1 MSKMPIEGMRIG
13 EILER
18 YGLNRSLLALSI
30 ARFGDAV
37 GNSILFI
44 IIPLYTARLKAPLF
58 PFPESVRVGI
68 LIFVFGMVNF
78 LLQPLTGALS
88 DRIGRR
94 KPFIEIGLLVMS
106 AATLSYVFA
115 NRFIDLLLIRCL
127 QGAGLALTVPPSLA
141 LITATTERENRGS
154 AMGVFTTMRML
165 GLTVGPLLGGFLF
178 DRYGFNSAFY
188 TGSGCIACGAVL
200 VQVLIREKLQETEKR
215 PQGRFSLLDLHLLNP
230 SIIAAGIVILVMAS
244 AFAMLT
250 TLEKQFNSRLH
261 QTTLAFGIAL
271 SAPMVSRLMLQFP
284 LGRLSDRF
292 GRKPFILGGLIL
304 MAPATVLIGW
314 VKTTLQLMLFR
325 ALQGVGSAAIA
336 APVFALAGDLSTEG
350 GEGRQM
356 SIVAIGFSLGI
367 ALGPLLAGVL
377 NLYSIWL
384 PFLAGGVLLVFGLFC
399 AAIFMKE
406 TVQR

>member
-1 MSKMPIEGMRIG
+1 MLG
-13 EILER
+13 R
-18 YGLNRSLLALSI
+18 YGLNRTIIALSI

-44 IIPLYTARLKAPLF
+44 ILPLYTAQLKAPFF

-68 LIFVFGMVNF
+68 LIFMFGIVNF

-94 KPFIEIGLLVMS
+94 KPLIEVGLLVMC

-115 NRFIDLLLIRCL
+115 HRFIDLLLIRCL

-141 LITATTERENRGS
+141 LITATTKRGTRGS
-154 AMGVFTTMRML
+154 AMGIFTTMRML
-165 GLTVGPLLGGFLF
+165 GLTVGPLLGGFLL
-178 DRYGFNSAFY
+178 DNYGFDTAFY
-188 TGSGCIACGAVL
+188 AGSGCIACGAVL
-200 VQVLIREKLQETEKR
+200 VQVLIREKPSPGGK
-215 PQGRFSLLDLHLLNP
+215 GASGGFNVLDLRLLNP
-230 SIIAAGIVILVMAS
+230 SIIAAGVVILAMAS

-271 SAPMVSRLMLQFP
+271 SAPMISRLLLQFP
-284 LGRLSDRF
+284 LGRLSDRY

-304 MAPATVLIGW
+304 MSPATVLIGW
-314 VKTTLQLMLFR
+314 VQTTFQLFLLR
-325 ALQGVGSAAIA
+325 ALQGVGSASIA
-336 APVFALAGDLSTEG
+336 APVFALAGDLATEG

-356 SIVAIGFSLGI
+356 SIVAMGFSLGI

-384 PFLAGGVLLVFGLFC
+384 PFLAGGVLLVSGLLC

-406 TVQR
+406 TVPK